1 MERDGG
7 VTGTGAVRPPSN
19 PAGGRSA
26 GGLSDAPAGGIA
38 TVTAAAEKPV
48 RSLIGC
54 GANLGCPREQLNQ
67 AIDMLRFMPGVA
79 LLEVSQFMETRPVG
93 GPPGQPAYLNAA
105 CLIETSFEPEELL
118 AMLAAIENTLDRR
131 REQRWGPRSIDLD
144 LLLHGD
150 RIIENERLQLP
161 HPRMTT
167 RRFVL
172 EPAAEIASDLRHPQ
186 AGCTIGDLLE
196 NISQRHLHV
205 AVVGIPGSGCP
216 EVASAV
222 ADVTL
227 SRQLHAPAA
236 LPIAGGP
243 DGTAAEATAFWQETL
258 RQYAAPLKRSGWP
271 GDPHGTVADYWL
283 ETVRLAAERCLAPA
297 GRREFLTAFDR
308 LAAGTVPPHIV
319 LFLEVGRDA
328 LRERISY
335 CRQPIRQS
343 DVFADLVCSG
353 LPETSEA
360 EALLALQDDLKCCL
374 TGGSA
379 PRPKAVIRFDAD
391 DLGRTVNEAV
401 AAIEAIQ

>member
-1 MERDGG
+1 
-7 VTGTGAVRPPSN
+7 
-19 PAGGRSA
+19 
-26 GGLSDAPAGGIA
+26 
-38 TVTAAAEKPV
+38 
-48 RSLIGC
+48 
-54 GANLGCPREQLNQ
+54 
-67 AIDMLRFMPGVA
+67 MLRYMPGIA

-105 CLIETSFEPEELL
+105 CLIETSFEPEDLL
-118 AMLAAIENTLDRR
+118 EMLAAIENTLDRR

-172 EPAAEIASDLRHPQ
+172 EPAAEIAPDLQHPQ

-205 AVVGIPGSGCP
+205 AVVGVPGSGCP

-236 LPIAGGP
+236 LPIAGRP
-243 DGTAAEATAFWQETL
+243 ARAAVEATAFWHETL
-258 RQYAAPLKRSGWP
+258 RKYAAPLKRSGWP
-271 GDPHGTVADYWL
+271 SDPHGTVADYWL
-283 ETVRLAAERCLAPA
+283 ETVRLAAERFLGPA
-297 GRREFLTAFDR
+297 DRQEFLTAFNR
-308 LAAGTVPPHIV
+308 LAGGTVPPHIV
-319 LFLEVGRDA
+319 LFLEVSRDA
-328 LRERISY
+328 LQERIRY
-335 CRQPIRQS
+335 CRQPSRQS
-343 DVFADLVCSG
+343 DIFADLVCSG
-353 LPETSEA
+353 LPATDEA
-360 EALLALQDDLKCCL
+360 DALRALQDDLKCCL
-374 TGGSA
+374 AGGSIS
-379 PRPKAVIRFDAD
+379 RPKAVIRLDAD
-391 DLGRTVNEAV
+391 DLGRAVNEAV